1 MNFTLIS
8 SSDRARRG
16 AIDVGRGI
24 IKTPA
29 FSPVATQATVKGISP
44 DELYNLGAEIILV
57 NAYHLY
63 LRPGEDIIAKLGGVH
78 RFMNWKLPILSDS
91 GGYQIFSL
99 AGLRKV
105 TEEGVRFQ
113 SHIDGSYHLVTP
125 ESSIRF
131 QEALGTDIMMVLD
144 ECPPYPCN
152 DDYTRQAK
160 DRTTR
165 WARRAKEAA
174 SGKGVIFGIVQ
185 GGVIRDLRRQ
195 SAEELTE
202 IGFDGYAVGGLSVGE
217 PKELTYEVI
226 SYVADFLP
234 KDKPRYLMGFGRP
247 EDILFAVEQGFDLF
261 DCVMPTR
268 HGRTGQAFTSC
279 GLLNIRNA
287 AYASNQEAIDS
298 ECKCPVCREYSLGYI
313 RHLIHQSEILG
324 ARLLTLHNLYFYLH
338 LMRAIQEAISEGR
351 FSQFKKKFLT
361 RYNEA
366 NTNCK
371 SLV

>member
-1 MNFTLIS
+1 MLVTFKTIS
-8 SSDRARRG
+8 SSDRVRRG
-16 AIDVGRGI
+16 EIHTERGKI
-24 IKTPA
+24 STPC
-29 FSPVATQATVKGISP
+29 FSPVATQATVKGVSP
-44 DELYNLGAEIILV
+44 DELYDLSAEIILV

-78 RFMNWKLPILSDS
+78 RFMNWKKPILSDS

-125 ESSIRF
+125 ESSIKF
-131 QEALGTDIMMVLD
+131 QEAIGTDIMMVLD
-144 ECPPYPCN
+144 ECPPYPCTK
-152 DDYTRQAK
+152 DYAK
-160 DRTTR
+160 EAKERTTR

-174 SGKGVIFGIVQ
+174 SGKGAVFGILQ
-185 GGVIRDLRRQ
+185 GSMSKDLRRE

-217 PKELTYEVI
+217 PKELTYEVL
-226 SYVADFLP
+226 SYITDFLP
-234 KDKPRYLMGFGRP
+234 KDKPRYLMGFGPP

-268 HGRTGQAFTSC
+268 HGRTGQAFTSQ

-287 AYASNQEAIDS
+287 AYASSQEPIDS
-298 ECKCPVCREYSLGYI
+298 ECKCPACREYSLGYI
-313 RHLIHQSEILG
+313 RHLIHQNEILG
-324 ARLLTLHNLYFYLH
+324 ARLLTLHNLHFYLH
-338 LMRAIQEAISEGR
+338 LMRAIREAISEGR
-351 FSQFKKKFLT
+351 FAQFKKEFLA
-361 RYNEA
+361 RGN
-366 NTNCK
+366 K
-371 SLV
+371 R